1 MKHVVPAAVPGLVFL
16 SGGQS
21 DLQATEHLNAMNRIE
36 GLPWQLS
43 FSYGRALQA
52 PVLKA
57 WKGDPAKVAD
67 AQNAFHHRALCNSK
81 ARFGKYTEE
90 METAK
95 AA

>member
-1 MKHVVPAAVPGLVFL
+1 
-16 SGGQS
+16 
-21 DLQATEHLNAMNRIE
+21 
-36 GLPWQLS
+36 
-43 FSYGRALQA
+43 
-52 PVLKA
+52 VLKA

-67 AQNAFHHRALCNSK
+67 AQQAFHHRALCNSR

>member
-1 MKHVVPAAVPGLVFL
+1 MKRVVPAAVPGLVFL

-21 DLQATEHLNAMNRIE
+21 DQQATEHLNAMNCME
-36 GLPWQLS
+36 DLPWQLS

-57 WKGDPAKVAD
+57 WKGDAANVAA
-67 AQNAFHHRALCNSK
+67 AQQAFHHRAWCNSK
-81 ARFGKYTEE
+81 ARFGKYSEE
-90 METAK
+90 METKK